1 MMEKVSR
8 RLNIVWVSSHFHL
21 DGTGCRRLT
30 SFPPSQL
37 FPLGRSV
44 RDGCQYVAI
53 EALSSAVKLGCAS
66 FHLPPLMAAVNTRF
80 FILFDL

>member
-1 MMEKVSR
+1 MGFVTLSSR
-8 RLNIVWVSSHFHL
+8 WDGLSSL
-21 DGTGCRRLT
+21 DKL
-30 SFPPSQL
+30 SPPQL
-37 FPLGRSV
+37 FPLGGSV

-80 FILFDL
+80 LYPL